1 MLAASTAGA
10 NPTMNMAAVGVPQP
24 MSPARAQQLIAADPG
39 YSATATR
46 QAQAAQVAAQAPA
59 QVAQRPMTAG
69 RMALVAGSTGLAGAM
84 MNRAPQ
90 QQQQQVY

>member
-1 MLAASTAGA
+1 
-10 NPTMNMAAVGVPQP
+10 
-24 MSPARAQQLIAADPG
+24 
-39 YSATATR
+39 
-46 QAQAAQVAAQAPA
+46 
-59 QVAQRPMTAG
+59 MTAG